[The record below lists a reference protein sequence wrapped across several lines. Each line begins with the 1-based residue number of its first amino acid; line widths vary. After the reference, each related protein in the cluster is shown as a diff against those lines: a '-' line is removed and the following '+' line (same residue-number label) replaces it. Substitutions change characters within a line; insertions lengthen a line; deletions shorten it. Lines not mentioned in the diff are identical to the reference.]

1 MEQFLDILTKPD
13 NIPIVG
19 MVVASGVCL
28 WVWLKQAL
36 KHDRLIR
43 EGKKDRI
50 RDEMIR

>member
-19 MVVASGVCL
+19 MVVAIGVCL

-43 EGKKDRI
+43 EGKEDQI
-50 RDEMIR
+50 RDEMVR